1 MLTSPYRYG
10 GIFELGSR
18 EYTLDDFYSL
28 QLDKL
33 DRYVCLKE
41 SGVVLPKE
49 GEALDSSSDEDED
62 DEDGS
67 DDNTEVGSDDGESTL
82 FGKDAEDDDALVRAK
97 MEAIE
102 EGEEPEVVQMLK
114 EEVQRLGLEDEVTAT
129 ELVEL
134 EAVRVRVT
142 GYYSLHFR
150 TSPLD
155 PGPPSSSDGFHGGVS
170 RRKSLGRRSHH
181 HSVTRRDARDVFRS
195 IK

>member
-82 FGKDAEDDDALVRAK
+82 FGK

-170 RRKSLGRRSHH
+170 RRKSLGRRSHQ